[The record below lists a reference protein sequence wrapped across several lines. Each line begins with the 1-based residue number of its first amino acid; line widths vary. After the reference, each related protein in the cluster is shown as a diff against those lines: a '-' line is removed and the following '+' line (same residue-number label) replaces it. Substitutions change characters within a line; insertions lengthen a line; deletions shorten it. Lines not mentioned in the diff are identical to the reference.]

1 MNTTKTQHLKVIYL
15 IELEK
20 RKTLKMESEYSG
32 DIEPF
37 VHQVSDSFANER
49 VFTIKTS
56 RRSHASQRR
65 AENKNEE
72 S

>member
-1 MNTTKTQHLKVIYL
+1 
-15 IELEK
+15 
-20 RKTLKMESEYSG
+20 MESEYSG

-56 RRSHASQRR
+56 RRSHTSHRR
-65 AENKNEE
+65 AEKKQEKRGE
-72 S
+72 LRGKT